1 MRAIHLVA
9 TAALLLAPAAGA
21 FAAGTSAGGG
31 TTEGKGATAAGSGQ
45 DQASPSTNAKTTVS
59 DRPAPRQV
67 PQRPGS
73 QGWGRLP
80 ALVGA
85 CCAVRPSSDWN
96 DTVGASAVGAGQS
109 GQESPPSTT
118 QYGTNTVVSGASHRW
133 AAPSGDTI
141 PSTRDHGMATYPK
154 CETMPCRPLG
164 RTQYSVRRQS
174 WPPQHGLPASGPLG
188 MR

>member
-1 MRAIHLVA
+1 MRAIYLVA

-31 TTEGKGATAAGSGQ
+31 TTEGKAATAAGSGQ
-45 DQASPSTNAKTTVS
+45 DQASPSTEAKTPAVTVPTEAATAAGS
-59 DRPAPRQV
+59 GQNQASPSTDAETTVTVQPRRQV

-96 DTVGASAVGAGQS
+96 ATIGARRRLRRASLLNSRPRARR
-109 GQESPPSTT
+109 ST
-118 QYGTNTVVSGASHRW
+118 AR
-133 AAPSGDTI
+133 
-141 PSTRDHGMATYPK
+141 
-154 CETMPCRPLG
+154 RP
-164 RTQYSVRRQS
+164 
-174 WPPQHGLPASGPLG
+174 W
-188 MR
+188 